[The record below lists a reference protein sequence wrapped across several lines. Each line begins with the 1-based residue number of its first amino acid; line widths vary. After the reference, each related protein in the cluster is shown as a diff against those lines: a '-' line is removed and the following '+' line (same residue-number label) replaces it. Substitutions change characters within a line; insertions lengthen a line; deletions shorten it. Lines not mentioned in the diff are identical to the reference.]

1 MNDRLKYLDA
11 YRGLA
16 ILLVV
21 LFHAYTRWPE
31 IVPYG
36 DQYAFPFFKIG
47 WVGVR
52 LFFLIS
58 GFVILMT
65 LERST
70 HFKDY
75 LVRRWLRLF
84 PAMLICS
91 LLVFFSASFFFERPS
106 GQPTFSS
113 LLPGLTFTDIELW
126 RLLFGFPENNLEGT
140 FWSLYVEFKFYLFA
154 ALFYFWKGT
163 HFLISA
169 LVTVFVSAIAIT
181 IINHNFPNEYSALID
196 KLVYIS
202 SFRYFGWFAAGASF
216 YLFSKS
222 MYKDGDDEKEIENS
236 KEYKW
241 LYIGLLIAIASS
253 LSVKEFDLKPAFVA
267 TSMSLFF
274 ALSVLSTR
282 LQTFLSNRIFL
293 FFGFISYPFYLIH
306 ENTLISMIIK
316 IHQADIGIPLFLL
329 PVIPIIILSVLAWFI
344 SKYME
349 KYLKG
354 LIIRWYFVLKRQ
366 IRGFKAYSL
375 KSQ

>member
-1 MNDRLKYLDA
+1 MNDGLNYLDA

-31 IVPYG
+31 MVPYG

-91 LLVFFSASFFFERPS
+91 LLIFITAPFFFERPS
-106 GQPTFSS
+106 GQPSFSS

-163 HFLISA
+163 RFLIGA
-169 LVTVFVSAIAIT
+169 LVTGFVSAMAIT
-181 IINHNFPNEYSALID
+181 LINHHFTNEYSALID

-216 YLFSKS
+216 YLFSKGS
-222 MYKDGDDEKEIENS
+222 DKESGKD
-236 KEYKW
+236 YKW

-274 ALSVLSTR
+274 AFSVFSTK
-282 LQTFLSNRIFL
+282 LQVLLSNRIFL
-293 FFGFISYPFYLIH
+293 FFGFISYPLYLIH

-316 IHQADIGIPLFLL
+316 LHQADIGIPLFLL
-329 PVIPIIILSVLAWFI
+329 PVIPVIVLSLLAWFI

-349 KYLKG
+349 KYVKG
-354 LIIRWYFVLKRQ
+354 LIIKWYFVIKRQ
-366 IRGFKAYSL
+366 IRGFKSYSL
-375 KSQ
+375 NEQ

>member
-1 MNDRLKYLDA
+1 MNNRLAYLDGF
-11 YRGLA
+11 RGLA

-21 LFHAYTRWPE
+21 LFHAYTRWPDM
-31 IVPYG
+31 VPYG

-47 WVGVR
+47 WIGVR

-91 LLVFFSASFFFERPS
+91 LLVFFSAFFFFERPS
-106 GQPTFSS
+106 GQPSFSS
-113 LLPGLTFTDIELW
+113 LLPGLTFTEIELW
-126 RLLFGFPENNLEGT
+126 RMLFGFPKNNLEGT

-154 ALFYFWKGT
+154 ALFYFWKGAR
-163 HFLISA
+163 FLIAA
-169 LVTVFVSAIAIT
+169 LVTVFIGAMAIT
-181 IINHNFPNEYSALID
+181 LINHNVTSEYTTLID

-216 YLFSKS
+216 YLFSKN
-222 MYKDGDDEKEIENS
+222 KDKGKD
-236 KEYKW
+236 YKW
-241 LYIGLLIAIASS
+241 FYIGLLIAIASS

-267 TSMSLFF
+267 TSMSVFF
-274 ALSVLSTR
+274 AFSVLSTK
-282 LQTFLSNRIFL
+282 LQALLSNRVFL

-316 IHQADIGIPLFLL
+316 LHQADLGIPLFFL
-329 PVIPIIILSVLAWFI
+329 PVIPVIILSLLAWFI
-344 SKYME
+344 SKYVE
-349 KYLKG
+349 RYIKG
-354 LIIRWYFVLKRQ
+354 LLIKWYFILRKHFRG
-366 IRGFKAYSL
+366 IRFPSL